1 MNETTQLKLP
11 LLQPAQA
18 QKHVTVNEALA
29 LLDQLVQMSV
39 SSAQLHTPPAFPT
52 EGVRYIVAAPA
63 TDAWLGQEGR
73 VAAFFAGGWVFHQPA
88 EGWLV
93 WDAAQQHALV
103 YTGDTWRALIV
114 KDDTRQT
121 DALGIGTAPDDLNRF
136 VFSGTNALMT
146 SDGSLDLTMNKT
158 GAEAE
163 ASMSFKSD
171 YVLRAMFGLLG
182 NDEFSM
188 KIRTDA
194 GDYKTALALDGQS
207 AMVRLPEG
215 LVLGG
220 GGSEPEGVQDG
231 AIWYDAA
238 LPGFQS
244 RVNGHN
250 QVLGAGGGGA
260 VGGDVVA
267 PPLVLAKSGTW
278 ITPTTSG
285 LQNLPGVSSAPDRC
299 ELFPFAPLRDIDATK
314 LGLVIITQK
323 PAALGRIVIYG
334 SDADF
339 YPAGLLYES
348 PDLDLS
354 SAGTVTTDLSFRF
367 ELGRGY
373 WLGFWSNSYASVASL
388 LTNATPDLP
397 SVVPTRW
404 PAKVLRVS
412 WDYSTTAPTVF
423 EFENKQL
430 SSSRPAA
437 IWIKNA

>member
-1 MNETTQLKLP
+1 MSETSQLKLP

-39 SSAQLHTPPAFPT
+39 SSAELKTPPAFPT
-52 EGVRYIVAAPA
+52 EGARYIVAAPA
-63 TDAWLGQEGR
+63 TDVWLGQEGR
-73 VAAFFAGGWVFHQPA
+73 IAAFLAGGWVFHQPA

-93 WDAAQQHALV
+93 WDAAQQQALV
-103 YTGDTWRALIV
+103 YTEDRWRALIV
-114 KDDTRQT
+114 KDDTCQT

-136 VFSGTNALMT
+136 AFSGTHALMT

-207 AMVRLPEG
+207 AMVRLPQG

-220 GGSEPEGVQDG
+220 GGSVPEGVEDG

-260 VGGDVVA
+260 VGGDVVTR
-267 PPLVLAKSGTW
+267 PPVFAKSGTW
-278 ITPTTSG
+278 ITPTSSG
-285 LQNLPGVSSAPDRC
+285 LQNLPGVSCAPDRC
-299 ELFPFAPLRDIDATK
+299 ELFPFAPVCDIEAVK
-314 LGLVIITQK
+314 LGVIIITQK
-323 PAALGRIVIYG
+323 PDALGRVVIYG

-339 YPAGLLYES
+339 YPAELLYES
-348 PDLDLS
+348 ADLDLS
-354 SAGTVTTDLSFRF
+354 SAGTVTTNLSFRF

-373 WLGFWSNSYASVASL
+373 WLGFWSNSYASIASF

-397 SVVPTRW
+397 AVAPTRW
-404 PAKVLRVS
+404 PPKVLRVS
-412 WDYSTTAPTVF
+412 WDYSTPAPAVF

-430 SSSRPAA
+430 STSRPAA
-437 IWIKNA
+437 IWIRNA